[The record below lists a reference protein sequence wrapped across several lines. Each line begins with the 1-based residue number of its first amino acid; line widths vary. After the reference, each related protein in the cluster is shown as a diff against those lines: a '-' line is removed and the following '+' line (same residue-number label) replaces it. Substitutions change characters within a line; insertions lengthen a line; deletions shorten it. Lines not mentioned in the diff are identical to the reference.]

1 MELEAPLDAFARQ
14 QQAGLGALA
23 RLSRPGD
30 GDLPESGARDPGR
43 DPSWDPRE
51 PGDRD
56 PPLAPPCAAGD
67 LPYAEEPDI
76 PDVSQ
81 RSLGRWR

>member
-1 MELEAPLDAFARQ
+1 MELEAPLDAFARE

-30 GDLPESGARDPGR
+30 RELPEGGAANP
-43 DPSWDPRE
+43 PWDPRE
-51 PGDRD
+51 PGDWD
-56 PPLAPPCAAGD
+56 PPLAPRWADGD
-67 LPYAEEPDI
+67 LPYADEPDI

-81 RSLGRWR
+81 RSPGRWR